1 MEIKIGVQN
10 SPREITLDSS
20 ASADDVAA
28 MLSQSMKEQDGVLQ
42 LTDTRGRTVMVPA
55 SAVAYVELGEEAHRT
70 IGFVGP

>member
-10 SPREITLDSS
+10 SPREIVLDSS
-20 ASADDVAA
+20 ESADAVAA
-28 MLSQSMKEQDGVLQ
+28 MLNKSLKDQSGVLQ
-42 LTDTRGRTVMVPA
+42 LTDTKGRTVIVPA